1 MRKELRLLSKIVYD
15 FGPTEYPYSSEEDA
29 VVAED
34 FDGRVDVIAVSDPN
48 SGTMAQRIMQYQAA
62 LQLSQQ
68 NPEMYDL
75 PLLHRQMLE
84 VLNIRDADKII
95 PRDEDQKPTDPV
107 SENMNILRGDPVKAF
122 IYQDHEAHIKTHMAF
137 MEDPKI
143 QELAGNSPNAQV
155 MQSSMASHIQDH
167 LAFLYRQQ
175 VEKELGVELPP
186 EGEAL
191 PEDIELRISRLV
203 APAAE
208 QLKNKNQQEQQQQEA
223 QEQQQDP
230 IVQMAQ
236 KELQIKEMQ
245 AQAKAELDQAKMQLE
260 TAKAQSKAEFDKQKL
275 DQQAEIEKAKLAVK
289 IAEDNVREQLESRRI
304 ASKDQIEGF
313 KIGREIVESM
323 TNE

>member
-1 MRKELRLLSKIVYD
+1 
-15 FGPTEYPYSSEEDA
+15 
-29 VVAED
+29 
-34 FDGRVDVIAVSDPN
+34 
-48 SGTMAQRIMQYQAA
+48 
-62 LQLSQQ
+62 
-68 NPEMYDL
+68 MYDL

-107 SENMNILRGDPVKAF
+107 NENMNILRGEPVKAF
-122 IYQDHEAHIKTHMAF
+122 IYQDHEAHITTHMAF
-137 MEDPKI
+137 IQDPKI
-143 QELAGNSPNAQV
+143 QELAGKSPNAKA
-155 MQSSMASHIQDH
+155 MQAAMAAHIQDH
-167 LAFLYRQQ
+167 LAFSYRQQ

-186 EGEAL
+186 ENEAL

-208 QLKNKNQQEQQQQEA
+208 QLKGKNQQEQQQKEA
-223 QEQQQDP
+223 QKQQQDP

-260 TAKAQSKAEFDKQKL
+260 MAKAQSKADFDRQKL

>member
-1 MRKELRLLSKIVYD
+1 
-15 FGPTEYPYSSEEDA
+15 
-29 VVAED
+29 
-34 FDGRVDVIAVSDPN
+34 
-48 SGTMAQRIMQYQAA
+48 MQYQAA

-68 NPEMYDL
+68 NPDMYDL

-95 PRDEDQKPTDPV
+95 PLEDEMKPTDPV
-107 SENMNILRGDPVKAF
+107 SENMNILRGEPVKAF
-122 IYQDHEAHIKTHMAF
+122 VYQDHEAHIQTHMAF

-143 QELAGNSPNAQV
+143 QQLAGKSPNAKA
-155 MQSSMASHIQDH
+155 MQAAMAAHIQDH
-167 LAFLYRQQ
+167 LAFSYRQQ
-175 VEKELGVELPP
+175 VEKELGIELPA
-186 EGEAL
+186 EGEAM

-208 QLKNKNQQEQQQQEA
+208 QLKNKNQREQQDNQA
-223 QEQQQDP
+223 KEQQKDP

-245 AQAKAELDQAKMQLE
+245 AQAKVQLDQAKMQLE
-260 TAKAQSKAEFDKQKL
+260 QAKAQSKAQFDIQKL

-289 IAEDNVREQLESRRI
+289 IAEDNVREQLEARRI

-313 KIGREIVESM
+313 RIGKEIVESM
-323 TNE
+323 TS

>member
-1 MRKELRLLSKIVYD
+1 
-15 FGPTEYPYSSEEDA
+15 
-29 VVAED
+29 
-34 FDGRVDVIAVSDPN
+34 
-48 SGTMAQRIMQYQAA
+48 
-62 LQLSQQ
+62 
-68 NPEMYDL
+68 MYDL

-107 SENMNILRGDPVKAF
+107 SENMNILRGEPVKAF

-143 QELAGNSPNAQV
+143 QDLAGKSPNAKA
-155 MQSSMASHIQDH
+155 MQAAMASHLQDH
-167 LAFLYRQQ
+167 LAFTYRQQ
-175 VEKELGVELPP
+175 IEKELGVELPP
-186 EGEAL
+186 EGESL

-208 QLKNKNQQEQQQQEA
+208 QLKGKNQQEQQQQKA
-223 QEQQQDP
+223 KEQQQDP

-245 AQAKAELDQAKMQLE
+245 AQAKTQLDQAKMQLE
-260 TAKAQSKAEFDKQKL
+260 MAKAQSKADFDRQKL

-304 ASKDQIEGF
+304 ASKDQIDGF
-313 KIGREIVESM
+313 KIGREIVDSM
-323 TNE
+323 TDTKI